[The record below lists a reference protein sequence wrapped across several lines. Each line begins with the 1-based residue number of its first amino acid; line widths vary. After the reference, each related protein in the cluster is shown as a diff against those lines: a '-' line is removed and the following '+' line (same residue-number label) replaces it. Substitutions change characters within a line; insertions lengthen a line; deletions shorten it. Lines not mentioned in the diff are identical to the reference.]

1 MLRTLSVVALAL
13 IVSSASGARH
23 LASSPAPSQQSVTE
37 YIASEPD
44 LQIFSAALEAVHAV
58 GEDTSQQQLCSATDL
73 DFIHCLDT
81 FSPICTYGR
90 TLTSFCAAEEYNTAS
105 AGLTVFA
112 PSDTAFE
119 TLAETLNMTVDGL
132 LSSSLILRIVQY
144 SASSQP
150 VRTTDFSNNQNLL
163 TLLVPQSVTIQMTAA
178 AEVSTQS
185 IAPAATETITVVG
198 ANSQATII
206 SADAQVGKTFINVID
221 EVLLPALEVELVNS

>member
-1 MLRTLSVVALAL
+1 MRTPQ
-13 IVSSASGARH
+13 SSSCARPT
-23 LASSPAPSQQSVTE
+23 LTYYDAQTT
-37 YIASEPD
+37 
-44 LQIFSAALEAVHAV
+44 V
-58 GEDTSQQQLCSATDL
+58 G
-73 DFIHCLDT
+73 
-81 FSPICTYGR
+81 PICTYGR
-90 TLTSFCAAEEYNTAS
+90 ALTSFCAAEEYNTAS

-112 PSDTAFE
+112 PSDAAFE

-132 LSSSLILRIVQY
+132 LNSSLILRIVQY

-178 AEVSTQS
+178 AEVSIQS

-198 ANSQATII
+198 ANSQANII